1 MVKQVLKIC
10 FILTLEFPQKFSL
23 EYLCK
28 YLWGIFCFL
37 QISKKWKEIG
47 LKKIEK
53 TKPKMSKNYKTHK

>member
-28 YLWGIFCFL
+28 YLWEILFFANI
-37 QISKKWKEIG
+37 QKIKETE
-47 LKKIEK
+47 L
-53 TKPKMSKNYKTHK
+53 TKN